1 MADSKGAAARG
12 EEHGP
17 AVRLHRATQ
26 SVAIA
31 TRDQAFRRF
40 IDHAQ
45 TCADCITAGI
55 DCRLAADLRQV
66 WRDAKQAAA

>member
-1 MADSKGAAARG
+1 MADSRDSTAAAA
-12 EEHGP
+12 EAGP
-17 AVRLHRATQ
+17 AARLQRATQ

-45 TCADCITAGI
+45 TCDDCITGGI
-55 DCRLAADLRQV
+55 DCQLAANLRQV

>member
-1 MADSKGAAARG
+1 MRDSTDSAPGS

-17 AVRLHRATQ
+17 AARLQRATQ

-45 TCADCITAGI
+45 TCADCIAAGI
-55 DCRLAADLRQV
+55 DCQLAADLKQI
-66 WRDAKQAAA
+66 WRTAKEAAA